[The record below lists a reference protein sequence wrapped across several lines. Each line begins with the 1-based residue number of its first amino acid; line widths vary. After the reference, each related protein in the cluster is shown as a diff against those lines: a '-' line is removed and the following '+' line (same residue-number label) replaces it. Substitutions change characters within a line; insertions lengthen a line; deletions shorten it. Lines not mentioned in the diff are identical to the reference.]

1 MSSFFCKSISAR
13 TAFPLSYVRRRISSI
28 EQGQLRCGAFRIDL
42 VYKRVIIHE
51 FLARYDDTHPL
62 VRAYVNHD
70 VCLVNP
76 FRCKIMHKKAV
87 FEMLTDEDR
96 QSWFTRSEQ
105 EAIRRSVPWTRR
117 VADRKTTREGREI
130 GLLDFIRRNRSRLVL
145 KPNDD
150 YGGHGVH
157 FGAQLDEREWD
168 NAIETALSADY
179 IVQDALDLHP
189 EVFPIFSETDWKLQP
204 MFVDTNPFLF
214 RGKVC
219 GAMVRLS
226 ATPIVNVT
234 SAAARPGFL
243 FCSKQANSR
252 LLHGGSNAKEAH
264 KSQIAQSLLRR
275 ETPRS
280 TMLSTVDTMDVAS
293 ARQNASSDL
302 KKTPK
307 GVRSPDHVFT
317 LGIEEELQIIDPETR
332 ELRSYIQQI
341 LADGKIILKEQIKP
355 ELHQSIVEIGTEI
368 CSDARDARRQIT
380 ALRTELAKVAAQH
393 GLVIASAGTHP
404 FSHWMDQLITVNE
417 RYTTVVNDMQQV
429 ARVCLTFGLHVHV
442 GIPDREEA
450 IDIMNQARYFL
461 PHLYALS
468 VNSPFWLGQ
477 NTGLKAYRQMIFERL
492 PRTGIPDA
500 FQSLSEYEDYWKLLV
515 ATNCIDNP
523 KKIWWDVRLHPFFDT
538 IEFRI
543 CDAQSR
549 VDDTIALAALMQ
561 AIVFKLQKLRRN
573 NVTFRSYQKRLL
585 DENRWRAGR
594 YGLDGKLI
602 DFGRKCEVDER
613 ELLEEMLEFV
623 SDEVEEL
630 GNEHEIEHIH
640 RIMRE
645 GTGAD
650 RQLMVWER
658 TQDMKAVVD
667 QIVAETNQGLAV

>member
-1 MSSFFCKSISAR
+1 
-13 TAFPLSYVRRRISSI
+13 
-28 EQGQLRCGAFRIDL
+28 
-42 VYKRVIIHE
+42 
-51 FLARYDDTHPL
+51 
-62 VRAYVNHD
+62 
-70 VCLVNP
+70 
-76 FRCKIMHKKAV
+76 
-87 FEMLTDEDR
+87 
-96 QSWFTRSEQ
+96 
-105 EAIRRSVPWTRR
+105 
-117 VADRKTTREGREI
+117 
-130 GLLDFIRRNRSRLVL
+130 
-145 KPNDD
+145 
-150 YGGHGVH
+150 
-157 FGAQLDEREWD
+157 
-168 NAIETALSADY
+168 
-179 IVQDALDLHP
+179 
-189 EVFPIFSETDWKLQP
+189 
-204 MFVDTNPFLF
+204 
-214 RGKVC
+214 
-219 GAMVRLS
+219 
-226 ATPIVNVT
+226 
-234 SAAARPGFL
+234 
-243 FCSKQANSR
+243 
-252 LLHGGSNAKEAH
+252 
-264 KSQIAQSLLRR
+264 
-275 ETPRS
+275 
-280 TMLSTVDTMDVAS
+280 
-293 ARQNASSDL
+293 
-302 KKTPK
+302 
-307 GVRSPDHVFT
+307 
-317 LGIEEELQIIDPETR
+317 
-332 ELRSYIQQI
+332 
-341 LADGKIILKEQIKP
+341 
-355 ELHQSIVEIGTEI
+355 
-368 CSDARDARRQIT
+368 
-380 ALRTELAKVAAQH
+380 
-393 GLVIASAGTHP
+393 
-404 FSHWMDQLITVNE
+404 MDQLITVNE

-630 GNEHEIEHIH
+630 GNEREIEHIH

-667 QIVAETNQGLAV
+667 QIVAETNEGLCRGQILRLSQLAYSDASDASHSESTSCEVYQSVYSVSRQLWECARVLAMRCHAFTVASGTATCSWKVRARIARARMRWGQGNFAGS